1 MAMRDIFR
9 TGYAMFMGAIL
20 TGMAGGSVMFLAWR
34 DPDSPAIESV
44 IRWWARSWLKV
55 TRTTMTVTGE
65 ENVDPSRT
73 YVIVSNHLSTIDIFA
88 NFLAVPVPIRF
99 LAKRELFSVP
109 VLGGAMRALGMI
121 EVDRDRH
128 GASVQNKLNDDTE
141 EALNHRHSIMVYAEG
156 TRSRDGE
163 LRPFK
168 KGAFA
173 IAVKNQLPILPVT
186 IYGARRAWP
195 PGGVVKG
202 GHVQVTIG
210 KPIEV
215 SGTDRSDIPRLLDET
230 RHIIHD
236 TYADLERN
244 ADLPA

>member
-1 MAMRDIFR
+1 MALREIFR
-9 TGYAMFMGAIL
+9 TGYAMFLGTIV
-20 TGMAGGSVMFLAWR
+20 TGLAGSAVMFLAWR
-34 DPDSPAIESV
+34 DPNSPSIESV
-44 IRWWARSWLKV
+44 VRWWARSWLKL
-55 TRTTMTVTGE
+55 TGTTMSVTGE
-65 ENVDPSRT
+65 ENVDPAGT

-109 VLGGAMRALGMI
+109 VLGGAMRAIGII

-128 GASVQNKLNDDTE
+128 GASIQNKLNDETE

-156 TRSRDGE
+156 TRSRDGV

-186 IYGARRAWP
+186 IQGARESWP
-195 PGGVVKG
+195 PGGMVRG
-202 GHVQVTIG
+202 GHVKVVVG

-215 SGTDRSDIPRLLDET
+215 AGSDRSDVPRLLDET
-230 RHIIHD
+230 RQVIHD
-236 TYADLERN
+236 TYENLARQTD
-244 ADLPA
+244 

>member
-1 MAMRDIFR
+1 MAIGDVIR
-9 TGYAMFMGAIL
+9 TGFAMFMGTII
-20 TGMAGGSVMFLAWR
+20 TGIAGGSVMFLAWR

-55 TRTTMTVTGE
+55 TRTTMEVAGE
-65 ENVDPSRT
+65 ENVDPDRT
-73 YVIVSNHLSTIDIFA
+73 YVVVSNHLSTIDIFA
-88 NFLAVPVPIRF
+88 NFLCVPVPIRF

-109 VLGGAMRALGMI
+109 VLGGAMRAIGII

-141 EALNHRHSIMVYAEG
+141 EALQHRHSIMVYAEG
-156 TRSRDGE
+156 TRSRDGK

-173 IAVKNQLPILPVT
+173 IAVNNQLPILPVT
-186 IYGARRAWP
+186 IQGARESWP
-195 PGGVVKG
+195 PGGMVRG
-202 GHVQVTIG
+202 GHVRVVIS

-215 SGTDRSDIPRLLDET
+215 AGMDRTDIPRLLDET
-230 RHIIHD
+230 RQIIHD
-236 TYADLERN
+236 TYEDLARQS
-244 ADLPA
+244 

>member
-1 MAMRDIFR
+1 MAIRDIFR
-9 TGYAMFMGAIL
+9 TGYAMFMGTII
-20 TGMAGGSVMFLAWR
+20 TGIAGGSVMFLAWR
-34 DPDSPAIESV
+34 DKDSPAIESV

-55 TRTTMTVTGE
+55 TGTTLTVSGE

-109 VLGGAMRALGMI
+109 VLGGAMRAIGII

-156 TRSRDGE
+156 TRSRTGVM
-163 LRPFK
+163 RPFK

-186 IYGARRAWP
+186 IHGGWEAWP
-195 PGGVVKG
+195 PGGLVRG
-202 GHVQVTIG
+202 GPITVTIS
-210 KPIEV
+210 KPIDV
-215 SGTDRSDIPRLLDET
+215 TGTDRSDIPRLLDET
-230 RHIIHD
+230 RQVIHESYEAVARQ
-236 TYADLERN
+236 T
-244 ADLPA
+244 